1 MNAKASFSTPVK
13 ASIET
18 LWSVLKDKAEN
29 PGRYVPGFIASE
41 VIEQNDNNMLCRLHT
56 DRFDIVER
64 ITVDETNHAVYF
76 DLLDHPDVT
85 GLLTNKIE
93 KELSV
98 EGYPILSYAYD
109 WQLRRTGGDADDMS
123 DIVKNALHRAKE
135 IAEQQEQD
143 K

>member
-1 MNAKASFSTPVK
+1 MNTKSSFSTPVK

-29 PGRYVPGFIASE
+29 PGRYVPGFIESE
-41 VIEQNDNNMLCRLHT
+41 VLEQNADSMLCRLHT

-64 ITVDETNHAVYF
+64 ITIDETNHTVYF

-93 KELSV
+93 KALSE

-109 WQLRRTGGDADDMS
+109 WQQRRSGEDADDMS
-123 DIVKNALHRAKE
+123 DIVQNALQRAKE
-135 IAEQQEQD
+135 FAEQREQE